1 MKGVRLIIKGR
12 VQGVGYRYFAMKE
25 AEKLG
30 IKGYVRN
37 LPDGSVEVV
46 YIPDN
51 PEAEQAFLESLKKGP
66 FLARVDS
73 IEKTE
78 ITLPDGLSGFEIRY

>member
-1 MKGVRLIIKGR
+1 MAQGVRLLIKGR
-12 VQGVGYRYFAMKE
+12 VQGVGYRYFTMRE
-25 AEKLG
+25 AQKYG

-46 YIPDN
+46 YIPN
-51 PEAEQAFLESLKKGP
+51 ENEAEFIERLKQGP

-73 IEKTE
+73 ITKSYVS
-78 ITLPDGLSGFEIRY
+78 LPDDLSGFEIRF